1 MASSPGASTRGPDDR
16 PIRVTLDPEH
26 GDAVSVA
33 VVEAIADRQGVDPT
47 EVDFHLDEHVDAD
60 ALDALA
66 RHASA
71 NDDASWS
78 LEFDVAGVSVTV
90 RSDGRIAV
98 D

>member
-1 MASSPGASTRGPDDR
+1 MASSPGSDPTGAGDRDDHA
-16 PIRVTLDPEH
+16 PLDA
-26 GDAVSVA
+26 GVCVD
-33 VVEAIADRQGVDPT
+33 VVEAIADREGIDPT
-47 EVDFHLDEHVDAD
+47 EVDFQLDEHVNSD

-71 NDDASWS
+71 HDDASWS
-78 LEFDVAGVSVTV
+78 LEFDVADVSVTV

>member
-1 MASSPGASTRGPDDR
+1 MASSPGSDPTGAGDRGHH
-16 PIRVTLDPEH
+16 VTF
-26 GDAVSVA
+26 DAGVSVD
-33 VVEAIADRQGVDPT
+33 VVEAIADRKGVDPT

-90 RSDGRIAV
+90 LSDGRITV